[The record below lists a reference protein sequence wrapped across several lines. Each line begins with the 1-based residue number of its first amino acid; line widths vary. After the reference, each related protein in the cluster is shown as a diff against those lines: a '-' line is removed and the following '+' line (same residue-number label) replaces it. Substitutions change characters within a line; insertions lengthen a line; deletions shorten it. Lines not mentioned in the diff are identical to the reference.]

1 MAYLEANNGPSAGTQ
16 YELGLA
22 DTQTL
27 GRSPD
32 CHIVAD
38 GGAVSRVH
46 ARLKR
51 LGETFFVEDMRS
63 RNGTFVNDQP
73 ISGEH
78 RLQPG
83 DVIRVCD
90 ISFTFHS
97 ANQTEDSKSSNKA
110 ILFDDTQES
119 SPSTI
124 MSKVDLSLE
133 NGSVHSSAS
142 ADVKLKALLEITKSL
157 GKSVALDQ
165 VLPQVLKSLFRI
177 FIQADRGFIILKNEK
192 GELETKWSKVRHES
206 QQTFRISKTILDE
219 VIRSKQ
225 AILSADAA
233 EDSRFEMSQSIA
245 DFHIRSMICAPLVN
259 SEHEVIGAM
268 QIDTDNQRNRFREE
282 DLEVLA
288 SIATQA
294 GIAIDNAQMHESA
307 LLQREYERDLELARE
322 VQKSFL
328 PDHRPVVPG
337 YEFFDFYQ
345 PANHIGGDYFDYI
358 QLPDGRLAIIVA
370 DVVGHGAA
378 AALLMSKLSAAA
390 RFSLVSE
397 PYPSEALTHLNRSL
411 APATFDGRFITL
423 VMLIL
428 DPTTSQITVL
438 NAGHMPPLIRRSD
451 GLLTEIGAEQA
462 GLPLMIDAD
471 YKYRQHVD
479 QIGPGDTFVL
489 FTDGVTEAMNK
500 ADELYGIE
508 RLRDCIAISQ
518 PEKIGQQIVAD
529 VHNFVDAGPAKDDMC
544 LVCCGRDK
552 S

>member
-1 MAYLEANNGPSAGTQ
+1 MAYLEAKNGPSAGTQ
-16 YELGLA
+16 YELGQA

-51 LGETFFVEDMRS
+51 IGQSYFVEDMRS

-73 ISGEH
+73 VSGEH
-78 RLQPG
+78 RLQAG

-90 ISFTFHS
+90 ISFTFHAS
-97 ANQTEDSKSSNKA
+97 HQAKTPESSNTA
-110 ILFDDTQES
+110 ILFDETEES

-124 MSKVDLSLE
+124 MSKVDLSSE

-142 ADVKLKALLEITKSL
+142 ADVKLKALIEITKSL

-177 FIQADRGFIILKNEK
+177 FIQADRGFIVLKNEK
-192 GELETKWSKVRHES
+192 GELETMWAEVRHQS
-206 QQTFRISKTILDE
+206 QQTCRISRTILDE

-225 AILSADAA
+225 AVLSADAA

-245 DFHIRSMICAPLVN
+245 DFRIRSMICAPLVN

-294 GIAIDNAQMHESA
+294 GIAIDNAQMHERA

-328 PDHRPVVPG
+328 PDRRPVVPG
-337 YEFFDFYQ
+337 FKFFDFYQ

-358 QLPDGRLAIIVA
+358 HLPDGRLAIIVA

-397 PYPSEALTHLNRSL
+397 PYPSSALTHLNRSL

-423 VMLIL
+423 VMVIL

-451 GLLTEIGAEQA
+451 GSLTEIGAEQA

-471 YKYRQHVD
+471 YKYQQHVD
-479 QIGPGDTFVL
+479 EIGPGDTFVL

-529 VHNFVDAGPAKDDMC
+529 VDEFIEAGPAKDDMC
-544 LVCCGRDK
+544 LVCCARDK